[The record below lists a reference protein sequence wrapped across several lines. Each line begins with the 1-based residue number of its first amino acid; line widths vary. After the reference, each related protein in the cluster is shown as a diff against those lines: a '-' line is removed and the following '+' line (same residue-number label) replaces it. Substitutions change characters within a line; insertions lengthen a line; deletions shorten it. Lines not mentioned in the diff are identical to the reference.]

1 MEGRMKKNI
10 RNVIIV
16 IVCVAAVVGGFYWVT
31 QREAGK
37 TTEEVKLTEVQKV
50 ITKDIEGSY
59 PATPREVIKTYNRII
74 SCFYNEEYTED
85 ELYDLGDQARL
96 LFDEELLENNPR
108 DTYFEELKA
117 DIADYEA
124 NERTIASTS
133 VSSSN
138 DVEYKTI
145 DGEECAYVE
154 TAYFIK
160 EGKSYQRTYQ
170 MYLLRKDDDG
180 KWKIVAFQKIKGDSS
195 DDE

>member
-1 MEGRMKKNI
+1 MKKNI
-10 RNVIIV
+10 RNVIIA

-31 QREAGK
+31 QREADK
-37 TTEEVKLTEVQKV
+37 TADEVELTEVQKV
-50 ITKDIEGSY
+50 ITKDIEENY
-59 PATPREVIKTYNRII
+59 PATPREVVKTYNRII
-74 SCFYNEEYTED
+74 CCFYNEEYTEQ
-85 ELYDLGDQARL
+85 ELYALGDQARL

-108 DTYFEELKA
+108 DIYFEDLKA

-138 DVEYKTI
+138 DVEFKTI
-145 DGEECAYVE
+145 DGRECAYVE

-160 EGKSYQRTYQ
+160 EGNSFNRTYQ
-170 MYLLRKDDDG
+170 MYLLRKDEDG
-180 KWKIVAFQKIKGDSS
+180 NWKIVAFQKIKGDSS